1 MDSSKNRSFSVKLI
15 LRTISFLAL
24 ALILGAGAFAI
35 AGPDAGRA
43 DGREDCASRE
53 VPLDEG
59 YGVTR
64 IEWRE
69 VCTR

>member
-1 MDSSKNRSFSVKLI
+1 VKL
-15 LRTISFLAL
+15 LVRTISFLAL
-24 ALILGAGAFAI
+24 ALILGVGAFVI
-35 AGPDAGRA
+35 AGSESGRVEA
-43 DGREDCASRE
+43 SENCASRE

-64 IEWRE
+64 IEVRE